1 MNILQGIII
10 GIVQGLTEFLPVSS
24 SAHLVFIQKLLGVE
38 SSLAFDTFLHLGS
51 LLAVLIFFRAD
62 IYKLLNAWLFSVEDI
77 TKHRFK
83 EGFYED
89 PYKRLAW
96 YVILATIPV
105 GIVGILFESQVDALF
120 AGALYVPGF
129 FLFVTGTI
137 LYLSQRIA
145 SGEIDMSHMGWAQS
159 LFMGLAQ
166 ACAIMPG
173 LSRSGTT
180 IAAGLVAGLDKEF
193 AAKFSFIL
201 SIPAIFGAFIV
212 QLKDKF
218 VELFLHIHSRAFRRF
233 RIGCGE
239 HYAGN
244 ERKRRIQAHA
254 PKRAFLCVERAVIL
268 LCRQLNGVMV
278 RVIGLHHHPAGGIGA
293 SRTSRNLGN
302 MFM

>member
-1 MNILQGIII
+1 MNIIQGIII

-24 SAHLVFIQKLLGVE
+24 SAHLIFIQNLLGVE
-38 SSLAFDTFLHLGS
+38 SSLAFDTFRHLGS
-51 LLAVLIFFRAD
+51 LLAVLIYFRAD
-62 IYKLLNAWLFSVEDI
+62 IYKMLNAWIMSAGDI
-77 TKHRFK
+77 MQHRFR
-83 EGFYED
+83 EGFYSD

-105 GIVGILFESQVDALF
+105 GLAGVLFESQVDALF

-145 SGEIDMSHMGWAQS
+145 SGQIDMSHMGWFQA
-159 LFMGLAQ
+159 LFMGLGQ

-180 IAAGLVAGLDKEF
+180 IAAGLVIGLDKEF

-212 QLKDKF
+212 QLKD
-218 VELFLHIHSRAFRRF
+218 
-233 RIGCGE
+233 
-239 HYAGN
+239 
-244 ERKRRIQAHA
+244 
-254 PKRAFLCVERAVIL
+254 
-268 LCRQLNGVMV
+268 
-278 RVIGLHHHPAGGIGA
+278 IGLSMSGDGA
-293 SRTSRNLGN
+293 AIILGFVAAFVSGYLAIKWLLDLIQN
-302 MFM
+302 KSLDIFSYYCWIVGVIVFMGSITHIF

>member
-24 SAHLVFIQKLLGVE
+24 SAHLIFIQKLLGVE

-62 IYKLLNAWLFSVEDI
+62 IYKMLNAWLFSLEDI
-77 TKHRFK
+77 VKHRFK

-105 GIVGILFESQVDALF
+105 GIVGIFFESQIDALF

-137 LYLSQRIA
+137 LYLSQRIV
-145 SGEIDMSHMGWAQS
+145 SGQIDMSHIGWAQS
-159 LFMGLAQ
+159 LFMGLGQ

-201 SIPAIFGAFIV
+201 SIPAIFGAFLV
-212 QLKDKF
+212 QLKD
-218 VELFLHIHSRAFRRF
+218 
-233 RIGCGE
+233 
-239 HYAGN
+239 
-244 ERKRRIQAHA
+244 
-254 PKRAFLCVERAVIL
+254 
-268 LCRQLNGVMV
+268 
-278 RVIGLHHHPAGGIGA
+278 IGLSMSGDGA
-293 SRTSRNLGN
+293 AIILGFVAAFVSGYLAIKWLLDLIQN
-302 MFM
+302 KSLDIFAFYCWIVGVIVFMGSITHIF

>member
-1 MNILQGIII
+1 MDIIQGIII

-24 SAHLVFIQKLLGVE
+24 SAHLIFIQNLLGVE

-62 IYKLLNAWLFSVEDI
+62 IYKMLRAWWLSLGDI
-77 TKHRFK
+77 LQNRFK
-83 EGFYED
+83 EGFYSD

-137 LYLSQRIA
+137 LNLSQRMA
-145 SGEIDMSHMGWAQS
+145 YGQIDMSHMGWFQS
-159 LFMGLAQ
+159 LFMGLGQ

-180 IAAGLVAGLDKEF
+180 IAAGLVIGLDKEF

-201 SIPAIFGAFIV
+201 SIPAILGAFIV
-212 QLKDKF
+212 QLKD
-218 VELFLHIHSRAFRRF
+218 
-233 RIGCGE
+233 
-239 HYAGN
+239 
-244 ERKRRIQAHA
+244 
-254 PKRAFLCVERAVIL
+254 
-268 LCRQLNGVMV
+268 
-278 RVIGLHHHPAGGIGA
+278 IGLSMSGDGAAIILGFVAAFVSGYLAIKWLLDLIQNKSLDIFAFYCWIVGIVV
-293 SRTSRNLGN
+293 
-302 MFM
+302 FMGSIAHIF